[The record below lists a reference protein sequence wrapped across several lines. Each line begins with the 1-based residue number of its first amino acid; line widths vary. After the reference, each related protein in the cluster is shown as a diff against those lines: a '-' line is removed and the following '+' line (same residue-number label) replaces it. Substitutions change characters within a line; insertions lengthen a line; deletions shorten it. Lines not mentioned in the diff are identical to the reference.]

1 MSFPPAFLSV
11 PNFVQKNVRSDVQ
24 IVEAAAETV
33 GRLVP
38 DVCPMTEFRANAAR
52 MVARIRAT
60 NQPMILTQHGRAAA
74 VVIGVDAYNA
84 LVEEF
89 AILRDVRDAE
99 DTAAAR
105 TLSAQTSVETRLR
118 AIHGR

>member
-11 PNFVQKNVRSDVQ
+11 PNCVQKNVRSDVQ
-24 IVEAAAETV
+24 IVEAAAETL
-33 GRLVP
+33 GRLTP
-38 DVCPMTEFRANAAR
+38 DVCPMTDFRANAAR

-74 VVIGVDAYNA
+74 VVIGIDAYET
-84 LVEEF
+84 LIEELT
-89 AILRDVRDAE
+89 ILRDVRDAE
-99 DTAAAR
+99 DSAAAQ
-105 TLSAQTSVETRLR
+105 TLSAQTSVEARLR